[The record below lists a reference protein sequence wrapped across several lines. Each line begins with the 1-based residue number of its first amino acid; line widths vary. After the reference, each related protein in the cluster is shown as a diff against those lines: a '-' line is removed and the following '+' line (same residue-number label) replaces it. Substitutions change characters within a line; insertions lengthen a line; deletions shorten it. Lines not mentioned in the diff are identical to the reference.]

1 MASLTYGSLGP
12 VNGKVGNLI
21 VSTWKGKPYVKS
33 LPAERKSPPTEKE
46 LNNRKKWAMAQ
57 AWLRPVTKFVR
68 EGFKGYTSTV
78 EGFLAAKSYLLKNAF
93 EGIAPDLTINPALV
107 KVSSGELPLPENI
120 QATLQG
126 NDIVQFTWG
135 TEDIARA
142 NRYDQVM
149 LLAYDIENRFSIKTL
164 TGQLRYTG
172 VDTLQL
178 SVVRGQV
185 YHLYVA
191 FVAADRSM
199 QSDSIYLGAVNVKP
213 E

>member
-1 MASLTYGSLGP
+1 
-12 VNGKVGNLI
+12 
-21 VSTWKGKPYVKS
+21 
-33 LPAERKSPPTEKE
+33 
-46 LNNRKKWAMAQ
+46 
-57 AWLRPVTKFVR
+57 
-68 EGFKGYTSTV
+68 
-78 EGFLAAKSYLLKNAF
+78 
-93 EGIAPDLTINPALV
+93 V